1 MINLSFKD
9 ILKKKGIKTLFH
21 ITGISKIPS
30 ILKNGVLCRNAVK
43 ELDTDLEYYLKN
55 AQKKGEI
62 NMKKNYDDD
71 ICNYAR
77 LFFVSHT
84 PMLRKIL
91 FSNHLYDTTAII
103 QIDPIIMDYVKRVFY
118 TNTSCTNED
127 FNRFSSPNE
136 LNNLEWKYLLD
147 DYEKYISLYK
157 MQNKLNKYQIFKEH
171 RGAEVLIF
179 KKVPREYI
187 SSEIIVFS
195 KNAKKKL
202 TEILRRNEIKLNL
215 ISIKVDK
222 DRNFFPLS
230 TRSKYYWKKVKKY
243 S

>member
-21 ITGISKIPS
+21 ITGLSKIPS

-103 QIDPIIMDYVKRVFY
+103 QIDPIIMDYTKRVYY

-127 FNRFSSPNE
+127 FNRFSSPND
-136 LNNLEWKYLLD
+136 LNNLEWNYLLD

-157 MQNKLNKYQIFKEH
+157 MQKKSNKFQIFKEQ

-179 KKVPREYI
+179 EKVPREYI
-187 SSEIIVFS
+187 SSEIFVFS
-195 KNAKKKL
+195 QNAKIEL
-202 TEILRRNEIKLNL
+202 TEVLRRNNMKLNI

-230 TRSKYYWKKVKKY
+230 TRSKNYWKKINKY
-243 S
+243 C

>member
-1 MINLSFKD
+1 
-9 ILKKKGIKTLFH
+9 
-21 ITGISKIPS
+21 
-30 ILKNGVLCRNAVK
+30 
-43 ELDTDLEYYLKN
+43 
-55 AQKKGEI
+55 
-62 NMKKNYDDD
+62 MKKNYDDD
-71 ICNYAR
+71 ICNYTR

-103 QIDPIIMDYVKRVFY
+103 QIDPIIMDYAKRVFY

-157 MQNKLNKYQIFKEH
+157 MQNKLNKYQIFKEQ

-179 KKVPREYI
+179 EKVPREYI
-187 SSEIIVFS
+187 GSEIIVFS
-195 KNAKKKL
+195 KNAKKEL
-202 TEILRRNEIKLNL
+202 TEILRRNEIELNL

-222 DRNFFPLS
+222 DRNFFP
-230 TRSKYYWKKVKKY
+230 
-243 S
+243 